1 MRQSPRFVLS
11 IAFCLLSLTAAL
23 QAHAQAYPSH
33 PIKIVVP
40 FVPGGATDLIGRG
53 LSEQMQIYFSQPVVV
68 ENKPGASTI
77 IGTEAVIKSAP
88 DGYTLLESGSS
99 TYTVVPALKP
109 NIPYD
114 PEKNLALLG
123 IVAKAPMVLVTTPG
137 TTIKTVADLIAQAK
151 ARPGEI
157 TYSNYGA
164 GSAPHLAS
172 EMFALA
178 ADIKL
183 MAIPYK
189 GSAPAMLA
197 AMSGEINMAVETLAA
212 ALPQIKAGKLHAL
225 AIVSGERTPLLPE
238 VPTLAEAG
246 LPSATFEGWYAVS
259 APVGTPAPIQ
269 EKLVA
274 ALTHIMAIPAFRAK
288 LEAAGLEPVM
298 IGPVPFAEK
307 VKNEIATYRAVAQKA
322 NIALD

>member
-1 MRQSPRFVLS
+1 MHRTPLLALS
-11 IAFCLLSLTAAL
+11 LFLGLLSLDATIPT
-23 QAHAQAYPSH
+23 HAQTYPSR

-53 LSEQMQIYFSQPVVV
+53 LSEQMQIYFGQPVVV

-77 IGTEAVIKSAP
+77 IGTQAVINSAP
-88 DGYTLLESGSS
+88 DGYTILESGSS

-109 NIPYD
+109 NLPYD

-137 TTIKTVADLIAQAK
+137 TSIKTVADLIAQAK
-151 ARPGEI
+151 AHPGEV

-178 ADIKL
+178 AGVKL
-183 MAIPYK
+183 MPIPYK
-189 GSAPAMLA
+189 GSSPAMLA
-197 AMSGEINMAVETLAA
+197 AMSGEINMAAETLAA
-212 ALPQIKAGKLHAL
+212 ALPQILAGKLHAL
-225 AIVSGERTPLLPE
+225 AIISGERTPLLPE
-238 VPTLAEAG
+238 VPTLAESG

-259 APVGTPAPIQ
+259 APVGTPAAIQ
-269 EKLVA
+269 QTLVD
-274 ALTHIMAIPAFRAK
+274 ALTHIMALPAFRAK
-288 LEAAGLEPVM
+288 LQAAGLEPVM

-307 VKNEIATYRAVAQKA
+307 VKSEISAYRAVAQQA
-322 NIALD
+322 SITLE